1 MKKSLPLLFLLLT
14 LPLLLDASQNDTN
27 SLAGILKN
35 HVAIMSADSMEGRGL
50 GTEGK
55 ILAKN
60 YIAAQFQS
68 AGLQP
73 AGNDFFQH
81 LDLRIGQARVPGT
94 NVVGYLEGSD
104 PELLDEFIVL
114 GAHYDHLGYV
124 RENEGKVF
132 FPGADDNASGT
143 AVLIE
148 LAGYLS
154 ENRELLGRS
163 VIFVAFDAEE
173 SGLLGAREFINHHD
187 YFPMEDIRLMFS
199 LDMLGMYESNNGLD
213 LNGIGTLSGGRD
225 IAESIAEQIG
235 LRLTSTSADVP
246 PRTDTWPFG
255 EVGIPSVHAFTG
267 TESPYHEPQDT
278 YDLLDYEGMAKITN
292 FLQVLVTDVSK
303 FPELNPSNRFARIQR
318 PYGLRANGGV
328 LVHAGGSYHKYREEF
343 FRAKSVFSF
352 STGFFLQLHVGEKFT
367 FQPEILYDY
376 NGSESGQGSY
386 RRHSITVPV
395 SFQYNIVSEMGGS
408 IRIYPISGG
417 YFRYNISGRDGDHT
431 LDYGSYHPRQ
441 EWGLNLGIGAD
452 IMMVHVAYT
461 WRRGLTDISGQTE
474 SKIHQRGNYFTV
486 GYKF

>member
-1 MKKSLPLLFLLLT
+1 MKKTLPLLLLLLT
-14 LPLLLDASQNDTN
+14 LPLLLNAGQNDTN

-35 HVAIMSADSMEGRGL
+35 HVALLSADSMEGRGL

-104 PELLDEFIVL
+104 PELRDEFIVL

-124 RENEGKVF
+124 RDNDEKVI

-163 VIFVAFDAEE
+163 VIFIAFDAEE
-173 SGLLGAREFINHHD
+173 SGLLGAREFVNRHD
-187 YFPMEDIRLMFS
+187 YFPMEDLRLMFS

-225 IAESIAEQIG
+225 MAETTAEQIG

-255 EVGIPSVHAFTG
+255 EAGIPSIHAFTG
-267 TESPYHEPQDT
+267 TESPYHEPEDT
-278 YDLLDYEGMAKITN
+278 HDLLDYEGMARITCY
-292 FLQVLVTDVSK
+292 LRALVTDLSNL
-303 FPELNPSNRFARIQR
+303 PELNPSRRFARVQR
-318 PYGLRANGGV
+318 PFGLRFNAGV
-328 LVHAGGSYHKYREEF
+328 LAHTGISYHEYADEF
-343 FRAKSVFSF
+343 FRANNVFAF
-352 STGFFLQLHVGEKFT
+352 STGFFLQLHVGDKFT

-376 NGSESGQGSY
+376 NGSNSKLGTY
-386 RRHSITVPV
+386 RRHSLTFPV
-395 SFQYNIVSEMGGS
+395 NFQYNIAGELRGQ
-408 IRIYPISGG
+408 IRLYPIAGA
-417 YFRYNISGRDGDHT
+417 YYRYNISGKDGDQTMDFSNH
-431 LDYGSYHPRQ
+431 HPRQ
-441 EWGLNLGIGAD
+441 EWGLNLGMGAD

-461 WRRGLTDISGQTE
+461 WRGSLTDISGQAG
-474 SKIHQRGNYFTV
+474 SKIHQYGNYFTI